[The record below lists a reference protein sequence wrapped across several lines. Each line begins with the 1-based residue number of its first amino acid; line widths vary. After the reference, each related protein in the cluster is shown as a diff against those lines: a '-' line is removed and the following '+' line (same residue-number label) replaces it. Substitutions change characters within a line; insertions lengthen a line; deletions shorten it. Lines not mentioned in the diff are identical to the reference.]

1 MDDLITVK
9 QYIATKKVTRVF
21 AVVLTV
27 LAVACLLGGILSGRI
42 IDSRDAEEFFPAYSE
57 SGTTA
62 YLDIVGLSDWIYQYG
77 DDVYY
82 CAEDAE
88 GYLYTLCMEKSTVL
102 GLGNLRD
109 YWDRESDAVA
119 QPQPYRVYGKVVTL
133 PSRVKQNM
141 ATWWEVS
148 QDEYVDYFGPTLLD
162 TTRSSGAQVG
172 SFLYVGALIFGLL
185 AAALL
190 IDWIGTAAKTKKSLA
205 RLEALGLS
213 ERAEQELNSA
223 ATIRIGSDS
232 ARLGDTVLFGAR
244 TGIAA
249 AYGDILWCFAR
260 INKRNGVVVSTT
272 LVVNTREKKNVTVAS
287 VSGKDEANVIGQA
300 IAYIAARNPN
310 GLFGYTTENAK
321 AYKTRRKGGDTASL

>member
-1 MDDLITVK
+1 MDELITVK
-9 QYIATKKVTRVF
+9 QYIATKKVTRVL

-27 LAVACLLGGILSGRI
+27 LAVVCLLGGILSGRI
-42 IDSRDAEEFFPAYSE
+42 IDSRDAEEYFPADSE
-57 SGTTA
+57 AGSTA
-62 YLDIVGLSDWIYQYG
+62 YIDIVGLSDWIYQYG

-88 GYLYTLCMEKSTVL
+88 GYLYTICMEKATAL

-109 YWDRESDAVA
+109 YWDREDDAVA
-119 QPQPYRVYGKVVTL
+119 QPQPYRIYGKVIDL
-133 PSRVKQNM
+133 PIRVRQNM

-148 QDEYVDYFGPTLLD
+148 QDEYIDYFGPTLLD

-172 SFLYVGALIFGLL
+172 SFLYVGALIFGLF

-190 IDWIGTAAKTKKSLA
+190 IDWIGTASKTKKSLA

-223 ATIRIGSDS
+223 SSVRVGSDS

-260 INKRNGVVVSTT
+260 VTKRNGVVVSTT
-272 LVVNTREKKNVTVAS
+272 LVIYTREKKNITVAS
-287 VSGKDEANVIGQA
+287 VSGKDEENVIGQA
-300 IAYIAARNPN
+300 IAHIAMRNPN
-310 GLFGYTTENAK
+310 GLYGYTNENAK
-321 AYKTRRKGGDTASL
+321 AYKARRKGGDGAAL